1 MHISKKPFLSRKV
14 FLFLAEED
22 LNVITWNKLGIS
34 YALTN
39 ATRTFE
45 NYICVASFCKK
56 TVLLQVQR
64 KEIESHLQ
72 EAVRP
77 HVDLAFAKLTSTQEE
92 LKKSQDLTSELNE
105 KFKDLER
112 QVKLFVAKFNDQQL
126 IIRRLSSN
134 GHGERVN
141 ALERKVE
148 KVNALER
155 KVGTFQTQL
164 EKRAVELEDRV
175 ETVEMILKD
184 DSKKVDSL
192 EKSFQ
197 LLKGPL
203 NPMRMIEQ
211 KENTSMSKDF
221 ALPPKEEICFE
232 INPGMWINDWKIQ
245 GFIGFLNRAEKNN
258 KYEIWSNPFFLG
270 EKGYKFK
277 LGLGISDS
285 FLKIKF
291 VIMKSENDVILPW
304 PFFKRIVYIVVD
316 QEKSSLESE
325 NRTILDADVSDNLVK
340 KSFERPI
347 LEENPPW
354 EYPCVLGLSELSE
367 RCYILNDTVI
377 IRVVI
382 GPRC

>member
-1 MHISKKPFLSRKV
+1 M
-14 FLFLAEED
+14 
-22 LNVITWNKLGIS
+22 
-34 YALTN
+34 
-39 ATRTFE
+39 
-45 NYICVASFCKK
+45 
-56 TVLLQVQR
+56 
-64 KEIESHLQ
+64 
-72 EAVRP
+72 
-77 HVDLAFAKLTSTQEE
+77 AFTKLTSTQEE
-92 LKKSQDLTSELNE
+92 LKRSQDLTSKLNE

-112 QVKLFVAKFNDQQL
+112 KLKLFEAKLNDQQL

-155 KVGTFQTQL
+155 KVEKVNALERKVEKVNALETKVGTFQTQL

-203 NPMRMIEQ
+203 NPMRRITQE
-211 KENTSMSKDF
+211 ENTSMSKNF
-221 ALPPKEEICFE
+221 ALPPREEICFE
-232 INPGMWINDWKIQ
+232 INPGVWTKEWKIQ
-245 GFIGFLNRAEKNN
+245 GFMGFLNRAEKDLS
-258 KYEIWSNPFFLG
+258 YMIWSNPFFLG
-270 EKGYKFK
+270 EKGYKVK
-277 LGLGISDS
+277 LGLGICGFYLSIH
-285 FLKIKF
+285 L

-304 PFFKRIVYIVVD
+304 PFLNEVTCKVID
-316 QEKSSLESE
+316 QQKNPRERWHSIATYRPSSL
-325 NRTILDADVSDNLVK
+325 IL
-340 KSFERPI
+340 KSLQRPK
-347 LEENPPW
+347 LGENPPLSSS
-354 EYPCVLGLSELSE
+354 YPIKISGLSE

-377 IRVVI
+377 IEVVI

>member
-1 MHISKKPFLSRKV
+1 MQK
-14 FLFLAEED
+14 
-22 LNVITWNKLGIS
+22 
-34 YALTN
+34 
-39 ATRTFE
+39 
-45 NYICVASFCKK
+45 KK

-92 LKKSQDLTSELNE
+92 LKRSQDLTSKLNE

-112 QVKLFVAKFNDQQL
+112 QLKLFEAKFNDQQL

-134 GHGERVN
+134 DR
-141 ALERKVE
+141 VE

-164 EKRAVELEDRV
+164 EKRAAELEDRV

-197 LLKGPL
+197 LPKGPL
-203 NPMRMIEQ
+203 NPMQRINQE
-211 KENTSMSKDF
+211 ENTFMDF
-221 ALPPKEEICFE
+221 DLTPLIGEICFE
-232 INPGMWINDWKIQ
+232 IDPGVWRKELKIER
-245 GFIGFLNRAEKNN
+245 FSLRAENMR
-258 KYEIWSNPFFLG
+258 WSNPFFLG
-270 EKGYKFK
+270 EKGYKVKF
-277 LGLGISDS
+277 GVHIAFPSS
-285 FLKIKF
+285 TIRFHF

-304 PFFKRIVYIVVD
+304 PFF
-316 QEKSSLESE
+316 
-325 NRTILDADVSDNLVK
+325 NLVTYK
-340 KSFERPI
+340 VIELNWKHPRGLQHMSATLRPDDLKINTLKSLQRPI

-354 EYPCVLGLSELSE
+354 SHFYVIPPLK
-367 RCYILNDTVI
+367 RCYSLNNTI
-377 IRVVI
+377 IIEVVI
-382 GPRC
+382 GPRCKN